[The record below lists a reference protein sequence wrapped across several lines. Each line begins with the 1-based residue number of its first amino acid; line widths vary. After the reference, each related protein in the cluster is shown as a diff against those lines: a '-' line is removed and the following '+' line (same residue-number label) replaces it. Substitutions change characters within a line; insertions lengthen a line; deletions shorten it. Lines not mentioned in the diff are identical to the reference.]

1 MSIHVV
7 NKGKNGEREVVNLLQ
22 PYVDKIYKG
31 LGLESPDLLRNQMQS
46 AVGGYDIV
54 GLPWLALEV
63 KRQEQLQLNA
73 WWKQVTAACAAHQVP
88 VVIFRQNR
96 QKWQVLMPA
105 WVHTGGQ
112 GHMEVRALLSLD
124 EFLSW
129 FEHRVLY
136 EAKKQSESLQT
147 V

>member
-1 MSIHVV
+1 MVHVV

-22 PYVDKIYKG
+22 PYVNRVYEG
-31 LGLESPDLLRNQMQS
+31 LGMEAPDLLRNQMQT

-63 KRQEQLQLNA
+63 KRQEQLSLNA
-73 WWKQVTAACAAHQVP
+73 WWAQVTKAAKPEQVP

-105 WVHTGGQ
+105 WLHTGGQ
-112 GHMEVRALLSLD
+112 GHTQIRAQCTLED
-124 EFLSW
+124 FLGW
-129 FEHRVLY
+129 FEQRVLY
-136 EAKKQSESLQT
+136 EAKKESESLQT

>member
-1 MSIHVV
+1 MVHVV

-22 PYVDKIYKG
+22 PYVNRVYEC
-31 LGLESPDLLRNQMQS
+31 LGMEAPDLLRNQMQT

-63 KRQEQLQLNA
+63 KRQEQLSLNA
-73 WWKQVTAACAAHQVP
+73 WWAQVTKAAKPEQVP

-105 WVHTGGQ
+105 WLHTGGQ
-112 GHMEVRALLSLD
+112 GHMQIRAQCTLED
-124 EFLSW
+124 FLGW
-129 FEHRVLY
+129 FEQRVLY
-136 EAKKQSESLQT
+136 EAKKESESLQT

>member
-1 MSIHVV
+1 MVHVV

-22 PYVDKIYKG
+22 PYVTRVYAG
-31 LGLESPDLLRNQMQS
+31 LGMEAPDLLRNQMQT

-63 KRQEQLQLNA
+63 KRQEQLSLNA
-73 WWKQVTAACAAHQVP
+73 WWAQVTKAAKPEQVP

-96 QKWQVLMPA
+96 QKWQALMPA
-105 WVHTGGQ
+105 WLHTGGQ
-112 GHMEVRALLSLD
+112 GHMQIRAQCTLED
-124 EFLSW
+124 FLHW
-129 FEHRVLY
+129 FEQRVLY
-136 EAKKQSESLQT
+136 EAKKESESLQT

>member
-1 MSIHVV
+1 MVHVV

-22 PYVDKIYKG
+22 PYVSRVYEG
-31 LGLESPDLLRNQMQS
+31 LGMEAPDLLRNQMQT

-63 KRQEQLQLNA
+63 KRQEQLSLNA
-73 WWKQVTAACAAHQVP
+73 WWAQVTKAAKPEQVP

-105 WVHTGGQ
+105 WLHTGGQ
-112 GHMEVRALLSLD
+112 GHMQIRAQCTLED
-124 EFLSW
+124 FLGW
-129 FEHRVLY
+129 FEQRVLY
-136 EAKKQSESLQT
+136 EAKKESESLQT